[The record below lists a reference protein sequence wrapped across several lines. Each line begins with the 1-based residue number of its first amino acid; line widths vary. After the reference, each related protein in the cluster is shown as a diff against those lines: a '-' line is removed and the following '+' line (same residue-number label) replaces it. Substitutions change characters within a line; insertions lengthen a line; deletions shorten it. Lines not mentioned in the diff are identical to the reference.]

1 MGHTIP
7 SQRQLVEEIIDV
19 LDKYKDSL
27 RPEERDIIDDFVE
40 DAYQHMGS
48 VSYGNTYH
56 TWALV
61 IISIM
66 LEREKQR
73 RSQA

>member
-7 SQRQLVEEIIDV
+7 SQRQLVEEIIDG
-19 LDKYKDSL
+19 LDTYKDSL
-27 RPEERDIIDDFVE
+27 RPDERDIIDDVVE
-40 DAYQHMGS
+40 DAYKHMGS

-61 IISIM
+61 ILSI
-66 LEREKQR
+66 LVEREKQR